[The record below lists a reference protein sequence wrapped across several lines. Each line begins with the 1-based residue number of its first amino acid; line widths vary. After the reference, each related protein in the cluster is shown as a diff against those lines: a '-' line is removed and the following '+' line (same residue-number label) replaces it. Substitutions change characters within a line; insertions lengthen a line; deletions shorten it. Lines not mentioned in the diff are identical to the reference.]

1 MALLG
6 LIHPSEDPIDA
17 GNLRLFLGE
26 GQGRVMLVTLG
37 GQDVC
42 NNSCP
47 PALCT
52 KLGMKIRP
60 CNKNV

>member
-26 GQGRVMLVTLG
+26 GQGRVMFPLG
-37 GQDVC
+37 GKMYAITPVRQRFVR
-42 NNSCP
+42 S
-47 PALCT
+47 L
-52 KLGMKIRP
+52 
-60 CNKNV
+60 V